1 MLLESGII
9 FFLPDQLPMFQ
20 LDQLDNLPIILPEFD
35 QNHGIS
41 QQPSN
46 AGMIKSKIFK
56 KNLNFRI

>member
-1 MLLESGII
+1 
-9 FFLPDQLPMFQ
+9 MFQ

-46 AGMIKSKIFK
+46 AGMIKSKIFEEE
-56 KNLNFRI
+56 FEF